1 MISDEIKQQVKDA
14 TDIVQLFS
22 QVTQVVQSGNR
33 FKCCCPFHQ
42 EKTPSMMIDPV
53 AGRYHCFGC
62 GRDGDVISFVME
74 RERLS
79 FMEALKF
86 LADKAGI
93 VIEDDPQ
100 AAKRSQRSKLMKE
113 CCQEAASFYHTYL
126 MTQTDESTALARE
139 YLSGRGMDTEV
150 CQRWSIGYA
159 PGKGEL
165 FAHLIMKGFSRD
177 IVEAVNLGF
186 VKGPATTD
194 RFFNRII
201 FPIHNER
208 GECIAFGGRILGDGQ
223 PKYLNTAETSIFQ
236 KKRTLFALNR
246 AKDSMLQQKNVYI
259 TEGYTDVIACHEAGF
274 TNVVATLGTA
284 CTIEHLT
291 MLQRFVP
298 RITFVFD
305 GDAAG
310 IKAAERIV
318 DFAHQSSAQLYCA
331 SLPQG
336 LDPAE
341 CLDQLGEEGLRVALD
356 AAVPLYQFVIDRKLD
371 ACKSHIPEERQ
382 RAILDALNVLR
393 YVLQL
398 PLAQDYVEYISQRMG
413 VEPRRV
419 SALLHQVKPGVSQH
433 VSTDSSTNEV
443 ALRQTALPGTDPPSQ
458 DAPLHYT
465 KEQQKRIL
473 AEQRLL
479 TLLVNYPHFIAQEHA
494 RLASLEW
501 THDIT
506 QAVASL
512 MLEMPGTPTLEDMCA
527 LLAHVGE
534 RAQLMVAQV
543 DLGSAHTNESLAY
556 QELLTLIGVI
566 KYDMLSCLIDRC
578 KLSLKTG
585 VQHLSFIDRPD
596 LIKLGDPLA
605 IIGQLQQERTKL
617 RSWLRSRDSN
627 FDV

>member
-1 MISDEIKQQVKDA
+1 MISDDIKQKIKDA

-22 QVTQVVQSGNR
+22 QVTQVIPSGNR

-62 GRDGDVISFVME
+62 GRNGDVISFVME

-79 FMEALKF
+79 FMEALKY
-86 LADKAGI
+86 LGDKAGI
-93 VIEDDPQ
+93 VVEDDPQ
-100 AAKRSQRSKLMKE
+100 AAKRSKRSKQMKA

-126 MTQTDESTALARE
+126 MTQSSETVSLARE
-139 YLSGRGMDTEV
+139 YLKGRGMDSKV
-150 CQRWSIGYA
+150 CQRWEIGYA
-159 PGKGEL
+159 PGQGEL
-165 FAHLIMKGFSRD
+165 FAHLIMKGFTRE
-177 IVEAVNLGF
+177 IIEAVNLGF

-208 GECIAFGGRILGDGQ
+208 GEYIAFGGRILGDGQ

-236 KKRTLFALNR
+236 KKRTLFAFNR
-246 AKDSMLQQKNVYI
+246 AKDSMLHQKNVYI

-284 CTIEHLT
+284 CTLEHLT

-341 CLDQLGEEGLRVALD
+341 CLDQQGVDGLRIALD
-356 AAVPLYQFVIDRKLD
+356 AAVPLYQFVIDRKLN
-371 ACKSHIPEERQ
+371 ACSSHVPEQRQ
-382 RAILDALNVLR
+382 QAILEALHVLR
-393 YVLQL
+393 YVLDL

-419 SALLHQVKPGVSQH
+419 NALLRQVKPGVQAAPAINQHKEAADYQEYRGSTTPSSQ
-433 VSTDSSTNEV
+433 TP
-443 ALRQTALPGTDPPSQ
+443 ALQ
-458 DAPLHYT
+458 YT
-465 KEQQKRIL
+465 KDQRKRIV

-479 TLLVNYPHFIAQEHA
+479 TLLVNYPHLIVKEKE
-494 RLASLEW
+494 RLISLEW

-506 QAVASL
+506 QAVALL
-512 MLEMPGTPTLEDMCA
+512 MLEMTDEPTLEDMRA

-534 RAQLMVAQV
+534 RAQLMVSQV
-543 DLGSAHTNESLAY
+543 DLGSAHASEELAY
-556 QELLTLIGVI
+556 QEVLTLIGVI
-566 KYDMLSCLIDRC
+566 RYDMLSCLIDRC
-578 KLSLKTG
+578 KLTLKTG
-585 VQHLSFIDRPD
+585 GADLSFINRPN
-596 LIKLGDPLA
+596 LLALGDPLA
-605 IIGQLQQERTKL
+605 IITELQKERAKL
-617 RSWLRSRDSN
+617 RDWLRTRENS
-627 FDV
+627 FEG